1 VTPGSTAQLEEA
13 LTSFRVAA
21 LAFGTLLSGA
31 HVLLAQ
37 SGPAVATLVK
47 TEGVVYLNDQR
58 VADAAAPIALGGVA
72 RIRTDEGRAVV
83 SLKRGGALVLA
94 GHASVAVLAN
104 ASYNFSKIELLA
116 GSAVVVSAESS
127 PLLACSTDV
136 RMSSAGVFRFDVEA
150 PERVDGSPRCGFRVY
165 EGAGTTPGASVAYV
179 LRAGQRMTLS
189 RRAGDM
195 IPVTS
200 FSAAELDEFDRWS
213 RQQAAAIVR

>member
-1 VTPGSTAQLEEA
+1 M
-13 LTSFRVAA
+13 TSFRVAA

-58 VADAAAPIALGGVA
+58 VEAAAPIALEGVA

-83 SLKRGGALVLA
+83 SLKRGGALALA
-94 GHASVAVLAN
+94 GHPSVAVLAN

-189 RRAGDM
+189 RRAGDR
-195 IPVTS
+195 IPVTA
-200 FSAAELDEFDRWS
+200 FSPAELDEFDRWS
-213 RQQAAAIVR
+213 RQQAAAVVR

>member
-1 VTPGSTAQLEEA
+1 M
-13 LTSFRVAA
+13 TSFRVAA

-58 VADAAAPIALGGVA
+58 VEAAAPIALEGVA

-200 FSAAELDEFDRWS
+200 FSAAELDEFDHWS